1 MKRIKTAVFLA
12 ACILAISGCGSKTE
26 RWAYNHETDKE
37 ILSLDGRGRAVYK
50 GEKYG
55 YTQDDSFINLTDSE
69 GKVTSL
75 RYFKEGD
82 QLTLYESST
91 YKYDGDGTPKGIV
104 GAWSQSN
111 NWTFQFNEDGKFC
124 EDNIF
129 YGYYSVDEEASTIKL
144 MYDEPLQDAI
154 LYYSLNGSELTI
166 DYPWTLVP
174 LTKKDTAVV
183 ETGTEKK

>member
-1 MKRIKTAVFLA
+1 M
-12 ACILAISGCGSKTE
+12 
-26 RWAYNHETDKE
+26 
-37 ILSLDGRGRAVYK
+37 SLDGRGRAVYK

-69 GKVTSL
+69 GNVTSL
-75 RYFKEGD
+75 RYLLDKDRNEM
-82 QLTLYESST
+82 TLYESST
-91 YKYDGDGTPKGIV
+91 YQYSGDSSPKGVV

-144 MYDEPLQDAI
+144 MYDEPLQDAL
-154 LYYSLNGSELTI
+154 LYYQLNGNELTI

-183 ETGTEKK
+183 ETGTEKKGN